1 MILKASNISAVSCD
15 GETYEGIDGYI
26 DLPISTEEAAAHG
39 LVPATAEE
47 AAEYTAAVD
56 ADNKA
61 EPAPATNAVDA
72 DNKAEP
78 DPATSETNGAE
89 VQTDPQAGKSSR
101 KAKDKKD
108 GGK

>member
-61 EPAPATNAVDA
+61 EP
-72 DNKAEP
+72 